1 LIEGPARKI
10 EVHVCGF
17 EKVVCDFHFI
27 GDRAN
32 DVGADV
38 ALVVEGLEAAPDA
51 GVVVFNEF
59 WFLVFGGVV
68 GGGVDVDPLFY
79 FDSAGA
85 VVEFV
90 GDVGGLGGDVAD
102 LADEGNLYGV
112 VISEML
118 GEGGGRG
125 ENTCIIS
132 TSSMLNSPSSCGWRA
147 SRTCFIVTGRRVSL
161 PYVGLMNEHVA

>member
-1 LIEGPARKI
+1 M
-10 EVHVCGF
+10 HVCGF

-118 GEGGGRG
+118 GEDGGRG

>member
-1 LIEGPARKI
+1 MG
-10 EVHVCGF
+10 
-17 EKVVCDFHFI
+17 DFHFI
-27 GDRAN
+27 GDGAD

-51 GVVVFNEF
+51 GVVVFDEF
-59 WFLVFGGVV
+59 GFLGIGGIV

-79 FDSAGA
+79 FDGAGA
-85 VVEFV
+85 VVELV

-102 LADEGNLYGV
+102 LADEGDLDEV
-112 VISEML
+112 VVKETP
-118 GEGGGRG
+118 GESGGRG